1 MTTAEAIVRPDVTA
15 RTGVDVRGV
24 VTRRE
29 PKRPEQARAEA
40 ETETESLAFTGE
52 DRYRMIAEA
61 AYFRAES
68 RGFAGGSD
76 LDDWLAA
83 EMEIDQILGFVEPI
97 VDA

>member
-24 VTRRE
+24 AVRRE
-29 PKRPEQARAEA
+29 TKRVEPLPAESVA
-40 ETETESLAFTGE
+40 DSLACSGE

-68 RGFAGGSD
+68 RGFEGGND

-83 EMEIDQILGFVEPI
+83 EMEIDEILGVVEPM
-97 VDA
+97 ASA